1 MLQTRIEFVTTGLFQ
16 LEVSDQLAETSIA
29 AQSGLLLE
37 REGDADCSL
46 QTDAK
51 IAISPVQER

>member
-37 REGDADCSL
+37 REGDAGL
-46 QTDAK
+46 LLTD
-51 IAISPVQER
+51 